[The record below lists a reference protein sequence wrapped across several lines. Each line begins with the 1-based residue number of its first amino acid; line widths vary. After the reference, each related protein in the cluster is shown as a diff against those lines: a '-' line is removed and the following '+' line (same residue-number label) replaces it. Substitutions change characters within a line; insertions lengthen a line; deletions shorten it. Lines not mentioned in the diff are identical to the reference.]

1 MVVCQNLM
9 NGQGKLQGF
18 ALIVD
23 SIWFTP
29 IMAMVGLA
37 VIYLFDRYY

>member
-1 MVVCQNLM
+1 M